1 MGNATLENEGAG
13 LRPSSIEVARLRV
26 RLCMLV
32 SWPRRRRRRRRK
44 ARRRSRRCTVVL
56 GRRCRGRAASNV
68 VAGVS
73 SRLHAAFAFQD
84 QFGPRFGLAAGGS
97 CALTDR
103 ISKNLHPAILI
114 CCTVGVE
121 VNDLSV
127 REANTESLLHEHVA
141 FFLFGKS
148 RLAPSTIAGRGLPL
162 GQ

>member
-1 MGNATLENEGAG
+1 M
-13 LRPSSIEVARLRV
+13 
-26 RLCMLV
+26 
-32 SWPRRRRRRRRK
+32 
-44 ARRRSRRCTVVL
+44 VL

-68 VAGVS
+68 VAGVP

-114 CCTVGVE
+114 CCTVGIE

-148 RLAPSTIAGRGLPL
+148 GLAPPTIAGRGFSL